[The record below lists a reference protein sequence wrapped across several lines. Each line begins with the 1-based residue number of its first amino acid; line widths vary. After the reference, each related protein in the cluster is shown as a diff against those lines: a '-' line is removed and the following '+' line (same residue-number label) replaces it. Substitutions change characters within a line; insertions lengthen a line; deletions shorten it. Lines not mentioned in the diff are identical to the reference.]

1 MMAQWKE
8 IAMFS
13 EKTAKQY
20 YSLDSACERFSAR
33 YVLSELA
40 KQSGIQE
47 QMLRNKLNPAQP
59 HQLTVRD
66 LVMLYQATH
75 DESLIDGALL
85 ECGLTA
91 VQLPDVKD
99 DAQLLK
105 RAIELNAT
113 VGGIGQQALRIA
125 EMGRVTRTQR
135 NMLVDAAT
143 SAMGDL
149 VIFINE
155 IESKFHTTP
164 MLSHS
169 A

>member
-1 MMAQWKE
+1 
-8 IAMFS
+8 MFS
-13 EKTAKQY
+13 EKTTKHY
-20 YSLDSACERFSAR
+20 TSLDSACERFAAR

-40 KQSGIQE
+40 RQSGIQE

-59 HQLTVRD
+59 HQLTARD
-66 LVMLYQATH
+66 LVVLYQATR
-75 DESLIDGALL
+75 DESLIDGALF

-91 VQLPDVKD
+91 VQLPEVKS

-113 VGGIGQQALRIA
+113 VGGIGQQVLRVA
-125 EMGRVTRTQR
+125 EMGKVTRTQR

-143 SAMGDL
+143 NAMGDL

-155 IESKFHTTP
+155 IEAKFHTVSVS
-164 MLSHS
+164 SHPV
-169 A
+169 